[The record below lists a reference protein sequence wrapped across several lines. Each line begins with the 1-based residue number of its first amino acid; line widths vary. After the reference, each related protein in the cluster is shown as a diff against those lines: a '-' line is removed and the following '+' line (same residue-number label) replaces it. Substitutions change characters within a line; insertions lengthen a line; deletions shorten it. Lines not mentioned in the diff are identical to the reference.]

1 MVVAIILLAWHWK
14 VEFIWRAMKPV
25 KIAEQFD
32 VSGSIASIRPTGSGN
47 VNDTYLAV
55 FRTHFSEE
63 RIIIQRVNRH
73 VFAHPEW
80 IMENMSILTNHC
92 HKQLQI
98 ESEMA
103 DRIWQLPRI
112 VPCRD
117 GQDFF
122 IDDDGD
128 FWRAL
133 TLIASAKSYDVAQS
147 AEHAFEVGVVLGQF
161 HRLVSSMNPLSL
173 RDTLPGFHET
183 PKYLEQYDEVVQS
196 PEAQELIESSIVV
209 RNLRRFVEQ
218 RREASDVLQNAL
230 LSGELKLRLIH
241 GDPKVSNIMIDDD
254 TGKGTSIIDLD
265 TAKPGLIHYDFG
277 DALRSLCNLA
287 GEETSELSKVSFDL
301 DLCEAFVRGYMT
313 YAKDFLSDS
322 DKKYLYDSIWLITFE
337 LGLRFFQDYLSG
349 NRYFKVRSPEQNI
362 QRAQVQFRL
371 CESIETRKR
380 QLQEILARAI

>member
-1 MVVAIILLAWHWK
+1 
-14 VEFIWRAMKPV
+14 MKPT

-32 VSGSIASIRPTGSGN
+32 VSGRLASIRPTGSGN

-63 RIIIQRVNRH
+63 RIIIQRVNGH

-92 HKQLQI
+92 HKQLQS
-98 ESEMA
+98 ESEAA

-122 IDDDGD
+122 RDDNGD

-133 TLIASAKSYDVAQS
+133 TLIASATSYDVAQS
-147 AEHAFEVGVVLGQF
+147 AEHAYEIGTVLGQF
-161 HRLVSSMNPLSL
+161 HRLVSGMNPLSL

-183 PKYLEQYDEVVQS
+183 TKYMELYDKVVQT
-196 PEAQELIESSIVV
+196 PEARDLAESSLEV
-209 RNLRRFVEQ
+209 RNLQRFVEE
-218 RREASDVLQNAL
+218 RREFSSVLQRAL
-230 LSGELKLRLIH
+230 DAGELSLRLIH
-241 GDPKVSNIMIDDD
+241 GDPKISNIMIDDD
-254 TGKGTSIIDLD
+254 TGKGTAIIDLD

-277 DALRSLCNLA
+277 DALRSLCNRS
-287 GEETSELSKVSFDL
+287 GEETAELGKVAFDL
-301 DLCEAFVRGYMT
+301 DLCEAFVRGYI
-313 YAKDFLSDS
+313 AQARDFLTDN
-322 DKKYLYDSIWLITFE
+322 DKRYLYDSIRLITFE
-337 LGLRFFQDYLSG
+337 LGLRFFQDYLAG
-349 NRYFKVRSPEQNI
+349 NVYFKVKSPEQNL
-362 QRAQVQFRL
+362 QRAQVQFKL

-380 QLQEILARAI
+380 QIQEVLELALADG